1 MKRMFILI
9 VISLI
14 SISSASSFAD
24 ATQENITLSR
34 ISNILNAVYPLIYK
48 AQKES
53 DKNTRI
59 KFQYAWLKKDI
70 KKIKG
75 YGTKDNII
83 TIYKILQ
90 KISLIFRIFLNNL
103 NFLLCFSQFFPQF
116 PNPLYSLNHLR
127 SILRI

>member
-70 KKIKG
+70 KKIQSG
-75 YGTKDNII
+75 IA
-83 TIYKILQ
+83 Q
-90 KISLIFRIFLNNL
+90 KINEKEIEPRVVAPLNTKYIEQQNS
-103 NFLLCFSQFFPQF
+103 NE
-116 PNPLYSLNHLR
+116 
-127 SILRI
+127 